1 MKQRAFLQH
10 HRQEAAPAAES
21 LRSASLLIGGRRRT
35 CTHLPQM
42 ATFGRGLLKGI
53 NRPAA
58 AAPLRCIGAATPR
71 APAHQPREAGG
82 A

>member
-1 MKQRAFLQH
+1 MAI
-10 HRQEAAPAAES
+10 RQEAAPAAES

-58 AAPLRCIGAATPR
+58 AAP
-71 APAHQPREAGG
+71 
-82 A
+82 